1 YFRARFDLSAFPYDL
16 SFARVRLRHIVD
28 DGAVFYLNGKEISRF
43 NMAPGTVNFSTLST
57 AAQTYEATC
66 TTVPDFLAT
75 NLVKGVNVLAAE
87 LHHAPN
93 DNNDPD
99 IVMGAALDIAVASE
113 RPSLQIT
120 RPVSPPNSVRVSWAP
135 GQCYTLEAAT

>member
-1 YFRARFDLSAFPYDL
+1 
-16 SFARVRLRHIVD
+16 
-28 DGAVFYLNGKEISRF
+28 
-43 NMAPGTVNFSTLST
+43 MAPGTVNFSTLST

-75 NLVKGVNVLAAE
+75 NLVKGINVLAAE
-87 LHHAPN
+87 LHHAAN
-93 DNNDPD
+93 DNTDPD

-135 GQCYTLEAAT
+135 GQCYTLEAATGLSGPWATITNASPYTVPRTNNFRFFRVKSKPMP